1 VAAETQTP
9 LEEQHQLELDEVKAT
24 RNLRHGLIALTIL
37 VAMVVGLVLA
47 VPGLHDVGQ
56 QVLHMPIGWV
66 ILAIVLE
73 VLSCIGY
80 VVCFLQVFDR
90 APIRFGA
97 RVALSELAFGAAVS
111 LGGAGSVAVGAW
123 LLIER
128 GGRPG
133 RVAERSAVLFLLTSG
148 INLITLALAG
158 LGLWV
163 GILPGS
169 HDLLLSLVPGL
180 VGVVAFLGFLA
191 LPLLTDMIVGNRPCG
206 RLGTWSRAT
215 SETIR
220 DTARLLFHP
229 DWRLIGAF
237 GYLWFDIAV
246 LWVCFRALGK
256 PPPISTV
263 VLAYQIGYLSNLI
276 PIPGGIG
283 VLDGSFVGMF
293 VLYGVNDTMAT
304 SATLVY
310 HAISLW
316 VPATWGTIAF
326 ILLRRSRNQ
335 PITWRLPRSERRQQ
349 RRDRRK
355 SSA

>member
-1 VAAETQTP
+1 VAAETQHS
-9 LEEQHQLELDEVKAT
+9 LEEERLELDEAKAS
-24 RNLRHGLIALTIL
+24 RNLRHGLIALVIL

-56 QVLHMPIGWV
+56 QVLHMPIGFV
-66 ILAIVLE
+66 ILAVMLE
-73 VLSCIGY
+73 VFSCLGY
-80 VVCFLQVFDR
+80 VVSFLQVFDR

-111 LGGAGSVAVGAW
+111 LGGAGSIAVGAW

-128 GGRPG
+128 GARPG

-158 LGLWV
+158 LGVWF
-163 GILPGS
+163 GIIPG
-169 HDLLLSLVPGL
+169 DQNPLLSLVPGL
-180 VGVVAFLGFLA
+180 VGVGAFLGFLA
-191 LPLLTDMIVGNRPCG
+191 LPKLTDMIVGNRPCG
-206 RLGTWSRAT
+206 RIGTWSRAT

-220 DTARLLFHP
+220 ATAYLLFHP
-229 DWRLIGAF
+229 EWRLLGAF
-237 GYLWFDIAV
+237 AYLWFDIAV
-246 LWVCFRALGK
+246 LWVCFRALG
-256 PPPISTV
+256 PVPPISTV

-293 VLYGVNDTMAT
+293 VLYGVNDTLAT

-326 ILLRRSRNQ
+326 VLLRRSRNQ
-335 PITWRLPRSERRQQ
+335 PIKWRLPRSERIQ
-349 RRDRRK
+349 RRRERRK